1 MEDKSRLRIKVLL
14 IISCCIILILSLIVV
29 YQARII
35 NEIKNKQTSEFFLE
49 TKLKKEQILANT
61 LKRLKD
67 LIDDKNVSKE
77 NRDKAAGIYTNLALA
92 ANYEFK
98 IETILKSKGY
108 EDAIAT
114 ISDDKARVIIEYNK
128 NLKSEQ
134 VSEIYDVV
142 KDITGIKDVEI
153 ELKK

>member
-1 MEDKSRLRIKVLL
+1 MEQKSNLRIKVLL
-14 IISCCIILILSLIVV
+14 IILCCIIVILSLIVV

-35 NEIKNKQTSEFFLE
+35 NEIKNKQTSEFFLG
-49 TKLKKEQILANT
+49 TKLKKEQMSANT

-92 ANYEFK
+92 ANYEVK
-98 IETILKSKGY
+98 IETILKSKGF
-108 EDAIAT
+108 EDVIAT

-128 NLKSEQ
+128 NLKNEQ
-134 VSEIYDVV
+134 ASEIYNIV